1 MQGNESESSEVG
13 DCAVCLASM
22 KGAPV
27 MVLPCAHYFCET
39 CVKRLL
45 KGQRNKCPTCRKL
58 FTRADVRKSHNVAK
72 AARERREAEEREKA
86 RGGGRADEEE
96 RDGEMD
102 GEGKGKAADWDEE
115 EEKKVEKEEEEEE
128 EVDVSGVAGSWGTK
142 VSRHTGRGDVIH

>member
-1 MQGNESESSEVG
+1 M
-13 DCAVCLASM
+13 CLASM

-86 RGGGRADEEE
+86 RGGGRAEEEE
-96 RDGEMD
+96 REGEVE
-102 GEGKGKAADWDEE
+102 GKGKGKAADEE
-115 EEKKVEKEEEEEE
+115 EDEKEEVEKEEE
-128 EVDVSGVAGSWGTK
+128 EVDVSGVTGSWGTK
-142 VSRHTGRGDVIH
+142 VRRHRARRGHH